1 MVRWFP
7 AGFGTLFVAA
17 LCGCGGGGGSSAAP
31 QPVPSPGSTAAVN
44 VPSPGPARS
53 YAGIRTVTVTGSPV
67 PGLVGPG
74 TYQVVETDQDLPAS
88 GPGTVAG
95 EVDRRAQRTFSA
107 TAPPPFGILPQSETR
122 DDFVAPAS
130 GGFAVLSTTLT
141 AVGRDIDDES
151 HVPPG
156 TQFTITTNFSESY
169 PAGAIVVPATP
180 SATTLPFPLGGTSA
194 LTQRSVETA
203 GTFVG
208 AIGRSIQY
216 NRTTNAD
223 GSFDETGTFSE
234 VGAHAIHQ
242 HADGSATSHDQLPG
256 FLLRDV
262 AVSPPS
268 ATLTVTTQTQ
278 GRTVGSPPVV
288 TNTYTTPVWYGP
300 GPLAT
305 GSLTV
310 TPHTPT
316 PSDCGFGSPIDT
328 THLALRRM
336 HVDVPTGTRVTDTDD
351 AYVDSTGLLV
361 CRDTTETTSTFDV
374 TTGAATGTTTD
385 TTSVHYVSTA
395 PSSHARKAM

>member
-1 MVRWFP
+1 MMRRIP
-7 AGFGTLFVAA
+7 AGFGTLVVAA
-17 LCGCGGGGGSSAAP
+17 LWGCGGGGSGSPAP
-31 QPVPSPGSTAAVN
+31 QPQPSPGATAAVN

-53 YAGIRTVTVTGSPV
+53 YAGFRTVTVTGSPV

-74 TYQVVETDQDLPAS
+74 TYPVAETDQDLPSS

-95 EVDRRAQRTFSA
+95 EVDRHVQRTF
-107 TAPPPFGILPQSETR
+107 TAITPPAFGVLPQTETR
-122 DDFVAPAS
+122 DDFVAPAP
-130 GGFAVLSTTLT
+130 GGFAVLSTAIT
-141 AVGRDIDDES
+141 AVGRNIDDES

-156 TQFTITTNFSESY
+156 TQFTITTTLNVTY
-169 PAGAIVVPATP
+169 AAGAVVVPATP

-194 LTQRSVETA
+194 LTQHSVETA

-208 AIGRSIQY
+208 AVGLDIRY

-223 GSFDETGTFSE
+223 GSFDESGTFSS

-262 AVSPPS
+262 AVSAPS
-268 ATLTVTTQTQ
+268 GTLSVTTQTQ
-278 GRTVGSPPVV
+278 GRTVGNPPVV
-288 TNTYTTPVWYGP
+288 TSTYTTPVWYAP
-300 GPLAT
+300 GPLAS

-310 TPHTPT
+310 TPHVPA
-316 PSDCGFGSPIDT
+316 PSDCGLTLPTDT
-328 THLALRRM
+328 TRVALRRM
-336 HVDVPTGTRVTDTDD
+336 HVDVPTGTRIADADD

-385 TTSVHYVSTA
+385 MTSVRYVSTA
-395 PSSHARKAM
+395 SSSRARKAI